1 MDVDLETEIRRG
13 TAEYERTLDYLRRD
27 KPGKHTAGHEASYG
41 QAYQFLVRLGA
52 KPQIK
57 QKYR

>member
-1 MDVDLETEIRRG
+1 MEIDLEIETRRG
-13 TAEYERTLDYLRRD
+13 TAEYERTLDSLRRD

-41 QAYQFLVRLGA
+41 QAYQFLVRLGV

-57 QKYR
+57 MKFR